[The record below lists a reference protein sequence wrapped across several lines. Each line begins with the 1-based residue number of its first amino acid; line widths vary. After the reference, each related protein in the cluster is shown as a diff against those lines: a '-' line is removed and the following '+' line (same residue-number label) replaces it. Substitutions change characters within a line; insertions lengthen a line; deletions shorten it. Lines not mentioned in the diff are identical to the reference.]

1 MSATLSRPQPPPD
14 VLVPET
20 RPRRVRPGSRQ
31 AAWLAAGFA
40 LAFGVPFLLADT
52 LELNRDLFYGL
63 YALAVLL
70 FVAAWAR
77 DGGLGRADLTRNW
90 RWGVGLGAATAG
102 LLALIVLRTD
112 DATERPEGLQFAG
125 AIVWRGV
132 VYGVT
137 DGVLLSVFPILAVFT
152 AFAGTRLRQRRTGTV
167 AVGLLALAAS
177 LAITAVYHL
186 GYSDFRSEKVRKPI
200 VGDMV
205 WSAPTLLT
213 LSPLGAPIAHA
224 GLHVAA
230 VVHSYDT
237 DTFLPPHRSSAGY
250 SRPDLQRKLDA
261 LVTGPRRIAP
271 GAVAYVSGPRG
282 TWIGSAGIANVAQG
296 REMTTDAR
304 MRLESVSKI
313 YTATIVHQLADERKL
328 SLDDTLEQW
337 LPGALPYG
345 DKVRLTQLLT
355 HTSGIPDDNVIIAR
369 PDHYLALIGDRKF
382 RSELLRWA
390 KKYRANPALEFS
402 PAIWVRIAAAVPPL
416 FRPGTSYHY
425 SNTGFLLLGRVAEQ
439 ATGTDIATI
448 YDRRIFRPLGLVR
461 SAWDPQ
467 GPIAGPHASG
477 YRLGAEGRLLDTT
490 DWHGGKGADGAV
502 VADAEETGRFL
513 VALMKERF
521 FGPMT
526 LAGMK
531 YGGFW
536 SGGNTLGCGAD
547 AYGHAGA
554 GDGFKT
560 EALVSGD
567 GQRVAVLLLNGRG
580 DGTDAVADKTIA
592 ELFCSA

>member
-1 MSATLSRPQPPPD
+1 
-14 VLVPET
+14 V
-20 RPRRVRPGSRQ
+20 
-31 AAWLAAGFA
+31 GFV
-40 LAFGVPFLLADT
+40 LAFAIPFVLADT
-52 LELNRDLFYGL
+52 LGLPRDVYYGV
-63 YALAVLL
+63 YAACVFA

-77 DGGLGRADLTRNW
+77 DSGLGRRALMRNW
-90 RWGVGLGAATAG
+90 RWGVGLGTATAA
-102 LLALIVLRTD
+102 ALVIMVLRTED
-112 DATERPEGLQFAG
+112 STTRPDGLAFGG
-125 AIVWRGV
+125 AILWRGL

-137 DGVLLSVFPILAVFT
+137 DGVFLSVFPILAVFA
-152 AFAGTRLRQRRTGTV
+152 AFEGLRRSRTRTV
-167 AVGLLALAAS
+167 AVGALALAAS
-177 LAITAVYHL
+177 LVMAAVYHV
-186 GYSDFRSEKVRKPI
+186 GYSDFRSEKLRKPV
-200 VGDMV
+200 VGDVV
-205 WSAPTLLT
+205 WSSPTLFT

-224 GLHVAA
+224 GMHVAA
-230 VVHSYDT
+230 VVHSYET
-237 DTFLPPHRSSAGY
+237 DTFLPPHRSSASY

-261 LVTGPRRIAP
+261 LVTGPTRIAP

-282 TWIGSAGIANVAQG
+282 TWIGSAGLANVAHG
-296 REMTTDAR
+296 TKMTTDAR

-313 YTATIVHQLADERKL
+313 YTATIVYQLAADGKL
-328 SLDDTLEQW
+328 SPDDTLEER

-345 DKVRLTQLLT
+345 AEVTLTQLLT
-355 HTSGIPDDNVIIAR
+355 HTSGVPDDNVITAR
-369 PDHYLALIGDRKF
+369 PDHYLALIGSRKF
-382 RSELLRWA
+382 KSELRRFA

-416 FRPGTSYHY
+416 FRPGTRYHY
-425 SNTGFLLLGRVAEQ
+425 SNTGFVLLGRVAER

-448 YDRRIFRPLGLVR
+448 YDRRIFRPLGLIR
-461 SAWDPQ
+461 SAWDAQ

-477 YRLGAEGRLLDTT
+477 YRLGADGRLLDVT

-502 VADAEETGRFL
+502 VADAEETARFL

-526 LAGMK
+526 LAQMK

-536 SGGNTLGCGAD
+536 SGGNTLACGAD

-580 DGTDAVADKTIA
+580 DRTDAAADNAIA
-592 ELFCSA
+592 EFFCSM